1 MSIVEVDLFRTIVE
15 RTSAKVQHDYAATGL
30 KCFYQHGHPLEI
42 VESLQEM
49 TLNPKSSETKYPLI
63 ALFQDF
69 TEKKGLN
76 NSDGEL
82 KLNLIIANLTSPQLK
97 APDRYAQNFKPILIP
112 IYDEFLKQIA
122 KSRYFREDNPIKLL
136 HTKIDRLYWGR
147 SGLFGNQKNLFNDYI
162 DCIEIV
168 DLQLNLKQ
176 NTFC

>member
-1 MSIVEVDLFRTIVE
+1 MSIVVVDLFRTIVE
-15 RTSAKVQHDYAATGL
+15 RTSAALTVAEGL
-30 KCFYQHGHPLEI
+30 TCYYQHGHPLEI

-49 TLNPKSSETKYPLI
+49 TKNPDASETKYPLI

-69 TEKKGLN
+69 PEKKGTN
-76 NSDGEL
+76 NSDAEL
-82 KLNLIIANLTSPQLK
+82 KLNLIIANLTQPQLK
-97 APDRYAQNFKPILIP
+97 APDRYVQNFKPILIP
-112 IYDEFLKQIA
+112 IYYEFLKQIA
-122 KSRYFREDNPIKLL
+122 KSGYFREDNSIKLL

-176 NTFC
+176 NTFCQ